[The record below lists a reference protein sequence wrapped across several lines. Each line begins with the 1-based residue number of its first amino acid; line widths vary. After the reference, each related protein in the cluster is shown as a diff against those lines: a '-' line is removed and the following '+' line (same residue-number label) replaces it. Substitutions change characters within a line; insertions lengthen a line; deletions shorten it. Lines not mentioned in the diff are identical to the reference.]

1 MPVFFS
7 FFAAVFPM
15 LVYLLII
22 WKTDKYER
30 EPMTFVLLHFVW
42 GAFGAVALGLVGNLM
57 LGDIAGMKS
66 GEETGFVQT
75 IFFAPLSEEIA
86 KGIFLLF
93 TVTSKKFDN
102 ITDGLVYG
110 GAIGLGFGMTEN
122 FTYFISYGDTLS
134 NWIFIV
140 VVRTAF
146 SAVMHCISTATFG
159 ALLGLA
165 KFSLNKFRSLFP
177 VFGLLL
183 AIFYHFLWNASVSF
197 PNTFLYGFAFMI
209 LLILA
214 FMGIFRLSLAHEKKI
229 IIRELSEESRNQILP
244 IEHVPII
251 SSHLRLRKGWVDER
265 IRKQYFRTAIKLAFA
280 KMQSKKS
287 DGYFHQQYLLEAEN
301 NRQTIRALFASINE
315 NL

>member
-1 MPVFFS
+1 MPVLFS

-22 WKTDKYER
+22 WRMDKYER
-30 EPMTFVLLHFVW
+30 EPMTFVLLHFIW

-57 LGDIAGMKS
+57 LGDIAGMKP

-134 NWIFIV
+134 NWIFLV
-140 VVRTAF
+140 VVRTGF

-159 ALLGLA
+159 ALLGLT
-165 KFSLNKFRSLFP
+165 KFSLNKFRSLYP
-177 VFGLLL
+177 VLGLLL
-183 AIFYHFLWNASVSF
+183 AMFYHFLWNASVSF
-197 PNTFLYGFAFMI
+197 SNTFLYGFVFMI
-209 LLILA
+209 LLILT

-229 IIRELSEESRNQILP
+229 IIRELSEESENQILP
-244 IEHVPII
+244 IEHIPII
-251 SSHLRLRKGWVDER
+251 SSPLRLRKGWIDER

-301 NRQTIRALFASINE
+301 NRQTIRALFASISE

>member
-1 MPVFFS
+1 MPVLFS
-7 FFAAVFPM
+7 FFAALFPM

-22 WKTDKYER
+22 WRMDKYER

-42 GAFGAVALGLVGNLM
+42 GAFGAVALGLIGNLM
-57 LGDIAGMKS
+57 LGDIAGMKP

-110 GAIGLGFGMTEN
+110 GAIGFGFGMTEN

-134 NWIFIV
+134 NWIFLV

-159 ALLGLA
+159 ASLGLT
-165 KFSLNKFRSLFP
+165 KFSLSKFRSLYP
-177 VFGLLL
+177 VLGLLL
-183 AIFYHFLWNASVSF
+183 AMFYHLLWNASVSF

-229 IIRELSEESRNQILP
+229 IIRELFEESENQILP
-244 IEHVPII
+244 IEHIPII

-301 NRQTIRALFASINE
+301 DRQTIRALFASISE